1 MSRSLRQIVPSL
13 TLRGGGA
20 SPRAMFIEVF
30 WFRADCTTF
39 FSMAMGK
46 QRCSDPDR
54 NFYSE
59 GVGKVMNPRTKIFFA
74 LIVLLLVVGGA
85 TLFVFDTTKRSRAA
99 EYNPQIDPADFTTK
113 ITNKYFALPVGKKL
127 TYETTQQ
134 GRVTERIEIEILQE
148 TMTIEGVETVVY
160 LDKEYKNGHLV
171 EETRDYL
178 AQHRNGDVWYFGED
192 VNNYWNGMLLHH
204 SGSFLHGKDGAKAGI
219 WMKAE
224 QRVGDSYRQEFYVG
238 QAEDMR
244 DIVATGET
252 VSTKT
257 GTYTDCVKVYDWT
270 PLEKNSREHKYHC
283 PQVGSLVLTEDLET
297 GSRSELVN
305 VVLP

>member
-1 MSRSLRQIVPSL
+1 
-13 TLRGGGA
+13 
-20 SPRAMFIEVF
+20 
-30 WFRADCTTF
+30 
-39 FSMAMGK
+39 
-46 QRCSDPDR
+46 
-54 NFYSE
+54 
-59 GVGKVMNPRTKIFFA
+59 MNRRTKIFFGV
-74 LIVLLLVVGGA
+74 IVLLLVVGGA
-85 TLFVFDTTKRSRAA
+85 TLFVFDNTKRSRAA
-99 EYNPQIDPADFTTK
+99 EYNPQVNPADFTTE

-127 TYETTQQ
+127 TYETTEQ

-148 TMTIEGVETVVY
+148 TKTIEGVETVVY
-160 LDKEYKNGHLV
+160 LDKEYKNGQLV

-178 AQHRNGDVWYFGED
+178 AQHKNGDVWYFGED
-192 VNNYWNGMLLHH
+192 VDNYSNGMLLNH

-238 QAEDMR
+238 HAEDMR
-244 DIVATGET
+244 DTVATGET
-252 VSTKT
+252 VSTKS

-283 PQVGSLVLTEDLET
+283 PQVGALALTEDLET

-305 VVLP
+305 VALP

>member
-1 MSRSLRQIVPSL
+1 
-13 TLRGGGA
+13 
-20 SPRAMFIEVF
+20 
-30 WFRADCTTF
+30 
-39 FSMAMGK
+39 
-46 QRCSDPDR
+46 
-54 NFYSE
+54 
-59 GVGKVMNPRTKIFFA
+59 MNSRTKIFFGA
-74 LIVLLLVVGGA
+74 ILLLLVVGGA
-85 TLFVFDTTKRSRAA
+85 ALFAFDNTKRSQAA
-99 EYNPQIDPADFTTK
+99 EYNPQSNPADFTTK
-113 ITNKYFALPVGKKL
+113 ITNKYSALPVGKKL
-127 TYETTQQ
+127 TFFFFNETTT
-134 GRVTERIEIEILQE
+134 TERIEIEILPE

-160 LDKEYKNGHLV
+160 LDKEYKNGQLV

-178 AQHRNGDVWYFGED
+178 AQHKNGDVWYFGED

-238 QAEDMR
+238 NAEDMR
-244 DIVATGET
+244 DVVATGET
-252 VSTKT
+252 VTTKS

-283 PQVGSLVLTEDLET
+283 PQVGALALTEDLET

>member
-1 MSRSLRQIVPSL
+1 
-13 TLRGGGA
+13 
-20 SPRAMFIEVF
+20 
-30 WFRADCTTF
+30 
-39 FSMAMGK
+39 
-46 QRCSDPDR
+46 
-54 NFYSE
+54 
-59 GVGKVMNPRTKIFFA
+59 MNSRTKIFFGA
-74 LIVLLLVVGGA
+74 ILLLLVVGGA
-85 TLFVFDTTKRSRAA
+85 ALFAFDNTKRSQAA
-99 EYNPQIDPADFTTK
+99 EYNPQVNPADFTTK

-127 TYETTQQ
+127 TYETTAQ
-134 GRVTERIEIEILQE
+134 GTVTERIEIEILQE

-160 LDKEYKNGHLV
+160 LDKEYKNGQLV

-178 AQHRNGDVWYFGED
+178 AQHKNGDVWYFGED

-238 QAEDMR
+238 NAEDMR
-244 DIVATGET
+244 DVVATGET
-252 VSTKT
+252 VSTKS

-283 PQVGSLVLTEDLET
+283 PQIGALALTEDLET